1 MILVIGGTH
10 DAYEIACHIN
20 EDMDNVILSLATEY
34 GYETYSQ
41 RFKGPIAYGRK
52 NKEEFKTFILEK
64 DISAVV
70 DATHPYALEVS
81 RNAEKACRELSIPY
95 IRYERPACDIDYSNM
110 ILCDSFKEAGIKAEE
125 LKGNILLTT
134 GSKNIKEIISNI
146 KDKKR
151 IKVRVLP
158 MSESILKLESLGLN
172 ADNII
177 AMKGPFSEEMNYL
190 IMKEFEISIMICK
203 DSGAA
208 GGLYEKLKAAYNA
221 GVKVIMV
228 NRPKSN
234 GEETIYTMGDVL
246 NFLQKNKYVREDLK

>member
-1 MILVIGGTH
+1 MILVIGGTK
-10 DAYEIACHIN
+10 DAYELASHIN
-20 EDMDNVILSLATEY
+20 ENMDNVILSLATEY

-41 RFKGPIAYGRK
+41 RFRGSIVYGRK

-64 DISAVV
+64 GVNTVV
-70 DATHPYALEVS
+70 DATHPYALEAS
-81 RNAEKACRELSIPY
+81 NNAEKACRELAIPY
-95 IRYERPACDIDYSNM
+95 IRYERPASDIKYSNM
-110 ILCDSFKEAGIKAEE
+110 ILCGSFKEAGIKAEA

-146 KDKKR
+146 RDKKR
-151 IKVRVLP
+151 IKARVLP

-190 IMKEFEISIMICK
+190 MIKEFEISIMICK
-203 DSGAA
+203 DSGVA
-208 GGLYEKLKAAYNA
+208 GGLYEKVRAAYSA

-228 NRPKSN
+228 NRPKGN
-234 GEETIYTMGDVL
+234 KGKRIYTISEVL
-246 NFLQKNKYVREDLK
+246 DFLKK